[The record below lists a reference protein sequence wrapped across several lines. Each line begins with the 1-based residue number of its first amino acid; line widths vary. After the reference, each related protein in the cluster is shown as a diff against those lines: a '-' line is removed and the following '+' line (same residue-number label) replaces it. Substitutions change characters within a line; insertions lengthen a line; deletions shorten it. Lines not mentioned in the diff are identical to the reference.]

1 MVARKLGFRSSHATF
16 CVAFPL
22 ALFAVCNTIN
32 IEKLAKWFR
41 LGEGLDI
48 AGLSAYLLGGA
59 GLSVAF
65 FVLFA
70 HRRTIKPFA
79 ILLTVLS
86 AIATYFI
93 AKYDVAVDTSMI
105 MNVVNTDPTEVAGLL
120 SLHMLPYVV
129 LLMVAPA
136 AVILAG
142 EIEFEASGRYLVGS
156 AKVFATAF
164 IVAIGALYLNYNAV
178 IRAGNVSNK
187 YIIYSLVPIN
197 VISGGINA
205 AWKAAR
211 PWFMSQEHA
220 DLRATVASPGD
231 LVVVLAI
238 GESSRRRNF
247 SLYGYSRKETN
258 PALGRVDNLHLL
270 DGIAKRGSTLDALPE
285 ILEKAGAK
293 LPALVAAAGIP
304 TTCYVNY
311 TLYDNCNGVGEAKPT
326 GCGHGGKCYD
336 EDVIPMLRDN
346 LASYSS
352 GQRLVVLHLG
362 GGSHGPIYK
371 DRYPP
376 EFRRFQPMCDDADV
390 ANQCSREQLYNSYDN
405 TILYVDHVLDRIL
418 RTLDDSGAPYVFIYL
433 SDHGESLMDGGR
445 MFHGMPPGMALPPE
459 QAQIP
464 LIVGSSV
471 PISIVRRA
479 EYTQPDVYDTVL
491 GLLSVETPLFDSRG
505 SFIRRAS
512 SLAGG

>member
-1 MVARKLGFRSSHATF
+1 
-16 CVAFPL
+16 
-22 ALFAVCNTIN
+22 
-32 IEKLAKWFR
+32 
-41 LGEGLDI
+41 
-48 AGLSAYLLGGA
+48 
-59 GLSVAF
+59 
-65 FVLFA
+65 
-70 HRRTIKPFA
+70 
-79 ILLTVLS
+79 VLS
-86 AIATYFI
+86 ATATYFI

-105 MNVVNTDPTEVAGLL
+105 MNVVNTDSTEVGGLL

-129 LLMVAPA
+129 LLIIAPA
-136 AVILAG
+136 ITILAG
-142 EIEFEASGRYLVGS
+142 EIAFEASGRYLLTS
-156 AKVFATAF
+156 AKIFATAF
-164 IVAIGALYLNYNAV
+164 IVAIAALYLNYNAV

-187 YIIYSLVPIN
+187 YIVYSLVPIN

-205 AWKAAR
+205 AWKAAK
-211 PWFMSQEHA
+211 PWFTSHTHA
-220 DLRATVASPGD
+220 ELRATVASPGD

-247 SLYGYSRKETN
+247 SLYGYSRKDTN
-258 PALGRVDNLHLL
+258 PALRRVDGLQLL

-285 ILEKAGAK
+285 ILEKSGAK

-304 TTCYVNY
+304 TACYVNY
-311 TLYDNCNGVGEAKPT
+311 TLYDNCNGVGEAKAT
-326 GCGHGGKCYD
+326 GCGHAGKCYD

-346 LASYSS
+346 IESYST

-376 EFRRFQPMCDDADV
+376 EFRRFLPMCDDADV

-405 TILYVDHVLDRIL
+405 SILYVDHVVNGIL

-445 MFHGMPPGMALPPE
+445 MFHGMPPGMDLPPE

-464 LIVGSSV
+464 LIVRSSV

-491 GLLSVETPLFDSRG
+491 GLLSVETPLFDTRG